1 LKHKAFLDSYDY
13 KEHAIDANGNKNI
26 TNNTGSWV
34 SALIEWTP
42 TTHWSITLA
51 DQYNY
56 ENPDA
61 S

>member
-1 LKHKAFLDSYDY
+1 MLT
-13 KEHAIDANGNKNI
+13 ENKNI
-26 TNNTGSWV
+26 TSNTGSWL

-42 TTHWSITLA
+42 TSHWSITLA